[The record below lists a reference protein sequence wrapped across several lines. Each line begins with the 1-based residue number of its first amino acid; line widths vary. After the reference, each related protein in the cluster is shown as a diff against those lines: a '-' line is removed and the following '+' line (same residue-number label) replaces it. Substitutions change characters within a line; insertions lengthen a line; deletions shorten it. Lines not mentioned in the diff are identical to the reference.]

1 MADLTNTPPCLS
13 IKGLTSL
20 INPNIFTLIM
30 IVFGIFGFLTP
41 VNGQNE
47 SQLVPAKPSAPVFY
61 DTIAGKPVQKS
72 VLLMW
77 IDTGFVNPVTINDT
91 SNTIRPFSDFVT
103 QAYMDSIPIVLLKDF
118 AHAEAKKIFHH
129 RTEDDTISISR
140 TGKRVIIPPF
150 YTALWVRFNDPVS
163 DIEEIHD
170 TLYADHDILYSI
182 EYNVPFDYMFN
193 VNDPKYCSN
202 QLSLHSDS
210 VCQNSGGYYNID
222 MPRAWNLTKGEK
234 FVRVGIHDSGINW
247 EHPDFIFHDG
257 THKISEGCNYVDG
270 SACHDYLGHGTMMAG
285 IIGAI
290 TNNDIGVAGI
300 AGGEGKGTWGASIID
315 MTLGDSAFVSRFAAS
330 VEDGATSANISY
342 GQGLHIMNF
351 SLGWKNDLLMYYP
364 FEFNLLKSC
373 IQYAYKNEVTMVCAS
388 GNLDSPHDTIM
399 YPACFRDD
407 WVMNVGGANNQT
419 SLSAYGATSHLIDL
433 IAPGGTPSAPFAYTT
448 RADGQYTYVAETST
462 AAAHTSG
469 VAALIM
475 SFYNDSVPNLRNLS
489 PEDAEHIIE
498 MGTSDNYGWA
508 NSIYDIYALGY
519 HYETN
524 GVKYIGWGRLNAFYS
539 IKHIDTSLV
548 YFRHI
553 DTTLVLSTS
562 LFGAVQ
568 NLSTINPSESFNG
581 YYTSSHFS
589 TATAYPVETV
599 FNLQPPSNVEID
611 TVWVRNSSSN
621 LWGQPHQS
629 ASGWQFTPEDSVM
642 LTYFDGFTAKTT
654 GYVYLIGNYA
664 PLSIGDTIHIGL
676 SVYGHY
682 TDTEGFIETENAT
695 DFSVFPNPASNDVT
709 VVLQQP
715 DSAAEIRISDING
728 RIFSRIQL
736 SGGLQ
741 TILINTNE
749 YPGGLYL
756 IQYINRNTTLTKKLI
771 VSH

>member
-1 MADLTNTPPCLS
+1 
-13 IKGLTSL
+13 
-20 INPNIFTLIM
+20 M
-30 IVFGIFGFLTP
+30 IVFGFFGFPTHI
-41 VNGQNE
+41 NGQNE
-47 SQLVPAKPSAPVFY
+47 SQFAPAKPSAPAYY

-91 SNTIRPFSDFVT
+91 SNSIRPFSDFVT

-118 AHAEAKKIFHH
+118 AHAEAKKIFQH
-129 RTEDDTISISR
+129 RTEYDTVSISR
-140 TGKRVIIPPF
+140 TGKIVPIPPF
-150 YTALWVRFNDPVS
+150 YTALWVRFNDPAS

-170 TLYADHDILYSI
+170 TLYADLDILYSI
-182 EYNVPFDYMFN
+182 EYNVPFDYMFHSNDPYYCANQKSLHEGYTDSTNNIACYGGDYNIN
-193 VNDPKYCSN
+193 VNRS
-202 QLSLHSDS
+202 
-210 VCQNSGGYYNID
+210 
-222 MPRAWNLTKGEK
+222 WNLTTGEK
-234 FVRVGIHDSGINW
+234 FVRVGIHDSGIKW
-247 EHPDFIFHDG
+247 DHEDFVYSDG
-257 THKISEGCNYVDG
+257 TQKISEGNNYVDG
-270 SACHDYLGHGTMMAG
+270 SPCHDYLGHGTMMAG

-290 TNNDIGVAGI
+290 MNNYIGIAGI
-300 AGGEGKGTWGASIID
+300 AGGLDKDKSGASIID

-330 VEDGATSANISY
+330 VEDGATSTNISY

-351 SLGWKNDLLMYYP
+351 SLGWPSVYFSSYP
-364 FEFNLLKSC
+364 FELPLLKTC
-373 IQYAYKNEVTMVCAS
+373 IQYAYKNEVTMVCSS
-388 GNLDSPHDTIM
+388 GNLDSPHDTIV

-407 WVMNVGGANNQT
+407 WVMNIGGANNQT
-419 SLSAYGATSHLIDL
+419 SLSAYGATPRLIDL
-433 IAPGGTPSAPFAYTT
+433 IAPGGSPSAPFAYTT
-448 RADGQYTYVAETST
+448 RADGQYTYVAETSS

-469 VAALIM
+469 VVALIM
-475 SFYNDSVPNLRNLS
+475 SFYNDSVPNPRNLS
-489 PEDAEHIIE
+489 PEDAEHIVE
-498 MGTSDNYGWA
+498 MGTYDNYNWG
-508 NSIYDIYALGY
+508 NNIYDIYALDY
-519 HYETN
+519 HYGTN
-524 GVKYIGWGRLNAFYS
+524 GKYIGWGKLNAFYS

-548 YFRHI
+548 YFRHV
-553 DTTLVLSTS
+553 DTTMVLSSS
-562 LFGAVQ
+562 LFGSVQ
-568 NLSTINPSESFNG
+568 NFPTINPSENFNG
-581 YYTSSHFS
+581 YSASHQYSSV
-589 TATAYPVETV
+589 AAYPIETV
-599 FNLQPPSNVEID
+599 FNLQPPANVEID

-709 VVLQQP
+709 VVFQQP

-728 RIFSRIQL
+728 KIFSRIQL

-749 YPGGLYL
+749 YPDGLYFV
-756 IQYINRNTTLTKKLI
+756 QYIDRNNSITKKLI
-771 VSH
+771 VLH